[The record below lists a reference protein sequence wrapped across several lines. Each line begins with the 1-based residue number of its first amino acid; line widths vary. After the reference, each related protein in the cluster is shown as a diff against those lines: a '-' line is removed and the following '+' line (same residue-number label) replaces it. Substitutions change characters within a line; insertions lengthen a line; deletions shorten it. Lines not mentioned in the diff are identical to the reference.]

1 MKISLRDG
9 SCVGRVFTFG
19 AVNCTAA
26 DWFRRKTVVE
36 IFSQEKLARSWI
48 AHEDRLFVVS
58 LSVLQSVTQ
67 VSVTRRSLFCERA
80 AKTVDEVVC
89 VNRIAVGPTAI
100 VAQVKC
106 EFGGVVVYVPVF
118 GESRV
123 GSKCL
128 GIVLN
133 QAF

>member
-9 SCVGRVFTFG
+9 SCIGRVFTFG

-26 DWFRRKTVVE
+26 DRFRRKTVVE

-58 LSVLQSVTQ
+58 LSILQSVTQ
-67 VSVTRRSLFCERA
+67 VSVTRRSLFCERT

-89 VNRIAVGPTAI
+89 VDRIPVGPTAI
-100 VAQVKC
+100 VA
-106 EFGGVVVYVPVF
+106 
-118 GESRV
+118 
-123 GSKCL
+123 
-128 GIVLN
+128 
-133 QAF
+133 